1 MEKKL
6 TARLVGG
13 TGGTVTKIV
22 EILMPAAN
30 WYGGEGMWSQIV
42 EVEAASPFSK
52 IDLQPGAEQLLILQK
67 IEAAMTVENAAG
79 VITVYITGNKPK
91 TDITIQA
98 AITEVIR
105 ENQGEKICGN
115 TVGWTAP
122 LLYPKS
128 N

>member
-1 MEKKL
+1 MSEKL

-13 TGGTVTKIV
+13 TGGTITKVTDIV
-22 EILMPAAN
+22 MKVDS

-67 IEAAMTVENAAG
+67 LEAAMTVENAAG

-98 AITEVIR
+98 SIMEVIR
-105 ENQGEKICGN
+105 ENPGEKIC
-115 TVGWTAP
+115 A
-122 LLYPKS
+122 
-128 N
+128 

>member
-1 MEKKL
+1 MSEKL

-13 TGGTVTKIV
+13 TGGTITKVTDIV
-22 EILMPAAN
+22 MKVDS
-30 WYGGEGMWSQIV
+30 WHGGEGMWSQIV

-67 IEAAMTVENAAG
+67 LEAAMTVENAAG
-79 VITVYITGNKPK
+79 VITVYVTGNKPK

>member
-1 MEKKL
+1 MSDKL

-13 TGGTVTKIV
+13 TGGTVTKVTDIV
-22 EILMPAAN
+22 MKVDG
-30 WYGGEGMWSQIV
+30 WHGGEGMWSQIV

-67 IEAAMTVENAAG
+67 LEAAMTVENAAG
-79 VITVYITGNKPK
+79 VITVHITGNKPK

-98 AITEVIR
+98 SITEVIR

-128 N
+128 I

>member
-1 MEKKL
+1 MSEKL

-13 TGGTVTKIV
+13 TGGTITKVTDIV
-22 EILMPAAN
+22 MKVDS
-30 WYGGEGMWSQIV
+30 WHGGEGMWSQIV

>member
-1 MEKKL
+1 MSEKL

-13 TGGTVTKIV
+13 TGGTITKVTDIV
-22 EILMPAAN
+22 MKVDS
-30 WYGGEGMWSQIV
+30 WYGGAGMWSQIV
-42 EVEAASPFSK
+42 EVAEASDFSK